1 MEFNVLDQYVS
12 DYFRKRREDFKYS
25 TRYVAGRLGL
35 AKSTY
40 YYYEMNYRSIC
51 LYQFKR
57 VYISLKQFISGY
69 FSTKLHPNFVR
80 ILLHLQ
86 ILLHFCY
93 TFLLLD
99 NTFLLEYGI
108 IIMRTVVCHLNQSFP

>member
-40 YYYEMNYRSIC
+40 YYYEMNYRSMPLDIVKKLLN
-51 LYQFKR
+51 LYNEDGNELIEGLTDTFNR
-57 VYISLKQFISGY
+57 EMIRTYAYLHGY
-69 FSTKLHPNFVR
+69 NKVKSIDK
-80 ILLHLQ
+80 
-86 ILLHFCY
+86 
-93 TFLLLD
+93 D
-99 NTFLLEYGI
+99 NN
-108 IIMRTVVCHLNQSFP
+108 VVDEDL